1 MENLQKIVHELAFG
15 SRKTKI
21 QLIRELA
28 GDEFETVDD
37 VFKLAE
43 KTELQINGNLSS
55 LFDYYLNQIEE
66 ENQR

>member
-28 GDEFETVDD
+28 GDEFETVDA

>member
-28 GDEFETVDD
+28 GEEFETLDD

-43 KTELQINGNLSS
+43 KNEIQINGNLSS
-55 LFDYYLNQIEE
+55 LFDYYLNEINE
-66 ENQR
+66 